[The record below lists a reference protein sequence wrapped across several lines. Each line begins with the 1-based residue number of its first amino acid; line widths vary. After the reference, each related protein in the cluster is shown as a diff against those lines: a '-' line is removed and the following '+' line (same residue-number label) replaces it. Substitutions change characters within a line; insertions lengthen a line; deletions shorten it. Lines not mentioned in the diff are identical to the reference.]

1 MAVARQIPFTS
12 LLGQFKKS
20 FKAADGKIPRII
32 LVTMANT
39 HDKTL
44 SRECARDMKAVQ
56 TVFKNI
62 SKHLKMPFCSIE
74 VAGKHYTWE
83 NLNKAIAAIPM
94 PEEAVQNKLDD
105 LVIFYYTGH
114 GFSYQADRY
123 AKYPQLDIRPHNKQV
138 KFNSIDFIKR
148 HTINIENVLNF
159 VRMRGGK
166 ITVAIADCC
175 NTIIPYKRP
184 AGDAQDMWASGV
196 MLPSKTKKI
205 TKQMLVDTNKEICIL
220 VASSQLGQPAVTDT
234 KMGSLFTHFFTQALS
249 AVTDRKHKAGIY
261 IPWPAILKK
270 ASAQAFKESRGY
282 DVGGG
287 VAGKQKAVYQAYVSN
302 QMSIEDRYLSMI
314 IAFEEGKGKGG
325 YPKK

>member
-1 MAVARQIPFTS
+1 MPVAKQVTFTQ
-12 LLGQFKKS
+12 LLKNFKKR
-20 FKAADGKIPRII
+20 FKVANGTEPRII

-44 SRECARDMKAVQ
+44 SRECSKDMKAVQ

-62 SKHLKMPFCSIE
+62 STHFKMPFCSIE

-94 PEEAVQNKLDD
+94 PEEGVHSKLDD
-105 LVIFYYTGH
+105 VVIFYYTGH
-114 GFSYQADRY
+114 GFSYKNDRF

-148 HTINIENVLNF
+148 HTINIENVLNI

-184 AGDAQDMWASGV
+184 DGDAKDMWASGV
-196 MLPSKTKKI
+196 MLPPKTSKV
-205 TKQMLVDTNKEICIL
+205 TKQMLLDAKKEICML
-220 VASSQLGQPAVTDT
+220 VASSQLGQPAVTDS
-234 KMGSLFTHFFTQALS
+234 KMGSLFTHFFTKALA
-249 AVTDRKHKAGIY
+249 AVTQRSSSKSAY
-261 IPWPAILKK
+261 IPWPDIFKK
-270 ASAQAFKESRGY
+270 ASVQAFKESKSY

-287 VAGKQKAVYQAYVSN
+287 VAGKQKAIFQAYVSN
-302 QMSIEDRYLSMI
+302 NLSIEDRYLNMI
-314 IAFEEGKGKGG
+314 IEFEEGKGS